1 MLERIAVP
9 EESDMSVEVVQAF
22 RFEAAHYLPNV
33 PDTHRCKN
41 MHGHSYRI
49 DVHVAGPVDPF
60 SGMVIDF
67 FDVDDAFE
75 PVLKL
80 LDHQVLNEVEGL
92 ENPTAEHIAIWI
104 FNQLH
109 ALKGLSQ
116 VVVHETEFSRAVYS
130 G

>member
-1 MLERIAVP
+1 
-9 EESDMSVEVVQAF
+9 MSVEVVQAF
-22 RFEAAHYLPNV
+22 RFEAAHFLPNV

-67 FDVDDAFE
+67 FDVEDAFE
-75 PVLKL
+75 PVMKL
-80 LDHQVLNEVEGL
+80 LDHQVLNEVSGL
-92 ENPTAEHIAIWI
+92 ENPTAENIAIWI
-104 FNQLH
+104 FNQLGD
-109 ALKGLSQ
+109 LKGLSQ
-116 VVVHETEFSRAVYS
+116 VVVHETEFCRAVYA